1 MEQIALLRCLIRHH
15 GLKTFF
21 CEGLTPGELS
31 NYCETVAVLREMEQK
46 DIPRIK
52 AQLAEV
58 QEMLKGMDPT
68 ADCYEQARGVERELT
83 ENLGQHKV
91 RLPSPWRSGAAPGR
105 WRSRGGLAPG

>member
-52 AQLAEV
+52 RNW
-58 QEMLKGMDPT
+58 LKCRKCSKGWTRLPT
-68 ADCYEQARGVERELT
+68 ATSKPEA
-83 ENLGQHKV
+83 
-91 RLPSPWRSGAAPGR
+91 
-105 WRSRGGLAPG
+105 SRGN